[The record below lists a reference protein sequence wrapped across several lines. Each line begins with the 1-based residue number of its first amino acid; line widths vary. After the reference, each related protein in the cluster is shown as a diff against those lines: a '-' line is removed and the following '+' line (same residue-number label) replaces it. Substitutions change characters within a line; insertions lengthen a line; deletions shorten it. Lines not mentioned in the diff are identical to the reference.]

1 MADIKTNQKS
11 LVNSAEMERV
21 KLVKLL
27 SELQDEIQI
36 RSVQRRYNPFPYGQ
50 MEQGIAKVLDVFEQK
65 MLFNRWAEQRLKR
78 GNR

>member
-50 MEQGIAKVLDVFEQK
+50 VEQGIAKVLDVFEQK